1 MKSIGWR
8 FLICFCTILSFIDCF
23 SKSQNPKRDANRS
36 EKVALKNCNSLFGIY
51 AFTYG
56 KSPYPD
62 HFLNVKEDEGS
73 REIVYLFY
81 LIRIPGKRIL
91 IDSGFL
97 NESYKKK
104 FGFTSFEEPDRL
116 LKKCGI
122 DPKEITDIVLTH
134 FHFDHAGGIFLF
146 PSAILHIQNHDL
158 DLLQKQSYFPNQS
171 VYLNS
176 LIKTGRIHSFDGTYF
191 LLPEM
196 RILFAGGHTP
206 GSQAL
211 EWVATSEKRF
221 LFTGDECYLVEP
233 CKNGIGLTSEAAFSL
248 KRNRDFIE
256 YVRILSEKGT
266 KILTLHDPAILLEG
280 EEIVPGV
287 RLIEFF

>member
-1 MKSIGWR
+1 MKFIHFGLFIYA
-8 FLICFCTILSFIDCF
+8 FLILNCVSGN
-23 SKSQNPKRDANRS
+23 QDANRS
-36 EKVALKNCNSLFGIY
+36 NDKEPKNCKSGFGLY
-51 AFTYG
+51 AFNYG
-56 KSPYPD
+56 KGLYPD
-62 HFLNVKEDEGS
+62 RFLNVEEDKGS
-73 REIVYLFY
+73 REIAYLFY
-81 LIRIPGKRIL
+81 LIRIPGKNIL
-91 IDSGFL
+91 VDSGFL
-97 NESYKKK
+97 NDSYRKK
-104 FGFTSFEEPDRL
+104 FGFVHFERPDQL

-122 DPKEITDIVLTH
+122 DSKEITDVVLTH

-158 DLLQKQSYFPNQS
+158 DLLKKQSYFPNQS
-171 VYLNS
+171 VYLS
-176 LIKTGRIHSFDGTYF
+176 VLIKTGRIHSFDGTYS

-211 EWVATSEKRF
+211 EWVATSDKHL
-221 LFTGDECYLVEP
+221 LFTGDECYFVEP
-233 CKNGIGLTSEAAFSL
+233 CKNGIGLPSEAAFSL

-287 RLIEFF
+287 RLIAFF